1 MLLESISGLPL
12 ELEEGQLKF
21 SDEIAIAE
29 YKTRSRG
36 ELAIL
41 ALQPDACVPAAQ
53 EQYSMYNGVALRNHF
68 PLLQSCP
75 VRYELTLISANPL
88 GIEKSKT
95 LGHLHNTLR
104 PADKSAPTFSEIFE
118 VLHGIAHF
126 FFYTLDKEKNGA
138 TFCGWVQAF
147 AGEILVV
154 PPNLYHL
161 TINAGDTPLLF
172 ADLISERAFGIYD
185 DVKATHGAP
194 YYETIAGEWL
204 RNPKFRDSPAPQKFS
219 PPRLV
224 LSNPL
229 YSEFVHN
236 PTSFEWLDDPDAFAK
251 KFPDDNGTRVNPECN
266 KGPSS

>member
-1 MLLESISGLPL
+1 MLLEAVSGLPL
-12 ELEEGQLKF
+12 ELEGGELKF
-21 SDEIAIAE
+21 SDEIAVAE

-36 ELAIL
+36 ELAVV
-41 ALQPDACVPAAQ
+41 ALQPDACIPSSQ
-53 EQYSMYNGVALRNHF
+53 EQYWMYNGVALRNHL

-95 LGHLHNTLR
+95 LGHLHNSLR
-104 PADKSAPTFSEIFE
+104 PTDASAITFSEIFE

-126 FFYTLDKEKNGA
+126 LFYTLDKEKNSSDS
-138 TFCGWVQAF
+138 CGWVEA
-147 AGEILVV
+147 AEGEILAV

-194 YYETIAGEWL
+194 FYETNADEWVH
-204 RNPKFRDSPAPQKFS
+204 NPKFRDSPAPRKFS
-219 PPRLV
+219 PPRLA
-224 LSNPL
+224 LSRPL
-229 YSEFVHN
+229 YSEFVLN
-236 PTSFEWLDDPDAFAK
+236 PTSFEWLDDPDAFAR
-251 KFPDDNGTRVNPECN
+251 KFPNNNGNNTNLESN
-266 KGPSS
+266 KGSSS